1 MEIEAKF
8 YNEKDILTT
17 VAGVVDEGQ
26 KGISYCGL
34 KETPDDETEIIL
46 LNDADLTDEEKD
58 RALESLWIEYKT
70 Y

>member
-1 MEIEAKF
+1 MEIETTF
-8 YNEKDILTT
+8 YNDNDILTT
-17 VAGVVDEGQ
+17 ATGVVDEGQ
-26 KGISYCGL
+26 KGMSYCGL
-34 KETPDDETEIIL
+34 QETPDDDTEITL

>member
-17 VAGVVDEGQ
+17 ATGLVDEGQ
-26 KGISYCGL
+26 KGMSYCGMQ
-34 KETPDDETEIIL
+34 ETPDDDTEIIL